1 MILLQRL
8 REIRKRPNLIVA
20 DTLERAINEK
30 LWAPPQDEIEA
41 YLSGRNRFMCHA
53 IDGLTIQRK
62 ITEKAAKL
70 TKLYVKAVINYRQA
84 FEIFYRSINPQS
96 KELSAA
102 EMQAAR
108 VEYFR
113 KRIQELRINK

>member
-1 MILLQRL
+1 
-8 REIRKRPNLIVA
+8 
-20 DTLERAINEK
+20 
-30 LWAPPQDEIEA
+30 
-41 YLSGRNRFMCHA
+41 MCHA
-53 IDGLTIQRK
+53 FDGLTIQRK

-70 TKLYVKAVINYRQA
+70 TKLYVKAVIDYRQT
-84 FEIFYRSINPQS
+84 FDSFYRSINPQS
-96 KELSAA
+96 KELSDD